1 MYFKK
6 IYPVTVVL
14 PGIMGLSISAQA
26 LETKS
31 TDNAS
36 LEAVEVVSEET
47 GLFPQTAKATPSYE
61 IETKEVEKFVNATTV
76 EDYLRYA
83 PSINIRKR
91 YIGDPNGS
99 LGMRGSNVF
108 QTAHTMVF
116 ADGMPLHNP
125 LRTTFNGAP
134 RWSMVSP
141 NEVATA
147 DVLYGPFSAQY
158 DGHSFGGVVNLNT
171 NMPEKFEA
179 HMDAMGM
186 FQTMDRGGR
195 KQTLE
200 GYKTNISAGDRF
212 DKFSIFGS
220 YNRLDNQG
228 QPMTPR
234 TTAIRGTGGRVVNGP
249 IFQNQPN
256 GSPGVYL
263 GDDGIART
271 VTDLYKVKMGYDFT
285 PDLQGRFTVGYEE
298 RTGET
303 NDPLSL
309 IKDSSGNTLWGGA
322 TANGNT
328 TNTTYRMDGKSFS
341 VPGSTFSVSE
351 SERQAIN
358 LGLGLKGKISDDWS
372 IDTNASY
379 YDAFND
385 TTVTSALNPNHPLNQ
400 NKGQVTDI
408 DAWWANYDIK
418 LATDNFLDNKD
429 LSFMGGYQF
438 NHASLNSKVFNSNN
452 YLGGSKDSLSND
464 SGGDTQTNS
473 VFSQLEWRF
482 LPDWAIMAGAR
493 VDNWQTIDGHVYN
506 YSLAPALREQDYNDR
521 DATRI
526 SPKASL
532 EYSPDVWTFRYS
544 FSKAYRFP
552 IAEEM
557 FLSNSTFN
565 SSTVSYP
572 GLGPENGY
580 FHNFMVQYDIPR
592 GFVRADFFYDLIND
606 EIANTLQNF
615 GNVAVTT
622 FQPIE
627 QTETIGVDLTFQQN
641 EVFGLPVDFMV
652 NGTFMN
658 KQIVKNS
665 RNSDLAGNEWD
676 RIPKLQVNTSA
687 TYHILPVW
695 DFSAAVRYRSDVF
708 QRLDNSDTEANVF
721 GGTDEYTFVDLKTS
735 YQLPEYHNLK
745 STISAGIDNV
755 LNVDVYENHPFPQRT
770 YFVKASLDY

>member
-1 MYFKK
+1 MHKK
-6 IYPVTVVL
+6 NNITLALILLPSAMTCPATSFAKPANDTDTTRLDAIEVT
-14 PGIMGLSISAQA
+14 
-26 LETKS
+26 S
-31 TDNAS
+31 T
-36 LEAVEVVSEET
+36 EQQ
-47 GLFPQTAKATPSYE
+47 LFPKTAKATPTYDVQV
-61 IETKEVEKFVNATTV
+61 KEVEKFVNATTV
-76 EDYLRYA
+76 EDYLRFS
-83 PSINIRKR
+83 PSLNIRKR

-125 LRTTFNGAP
+125 VRTSFNGAP

-141 NEVATA
+141 SEVESAE
-147 DVLYGPFSAQY
+147 VLYGPFSAQY
-158 DGHSFGGVVNLNT
+158 GGHSFGGVVNLYT
-171 NMPEKFEA
+171 RMPEKFEA
-179 HMDAMGM
+179 HLDAMGM
-186 FQTMDRGGR
+186 FQTLHRGGR
-195 KQTLE
+195 NDTLT
-200 GYKTNISAGDRF
+200 GYKTNISAGNRF
-212 DKFSIFGS
+212 DKFSIFAS
-220 YNRLDNQG
+220 YNRLENQG

-234 TTAIRGTGGRVVNGP
+234 TTALTGAGGTAVNGP
-249 IFQNQPN
+249 FFENQPN
-256 GSPGVYL
+256 GAAGVYI

-271 VTDLYKVKMGYDFT
+271 TTDLFKVKMGYDFT
-285 PDLQGRFTVGYEE
+285 PDLQGRFTVAYEE

-309 IKDSSGNTLWGGA
+309 LKNAAGNTLWGGA
-322 TANGNT
+322 TAAGASTNATYNLNGS
-328 TNTTYRMDGKSFS
+328 SFR
-341 VPGSTFSVSE
+341 VPGSSFNVSE
-351 SERQAIN
+351 SERQTIN
-358 LGLGLKGKISDDWS
+358 WGVGLKGKISDDWS

-379 YDAFND
+379 YDAFHD
-385 TTVTSALNPNHPLNQ
+385 KTVSSALNPAHPLNR
-400 NKGQVTDI
+400 NKGQVNDV
-408 DAWWANYDIK
+408 DAWWANYDLK
-418 LATDNFLDNKD
+418 LSTDNFLDNKD

-438 NHASLNSKVFNSNN
+438 NHASLNNKTYDSND
-452 YLGGSKDSLSND
+452 YTTGSRAGITND
-464 SGGDTQTNS
+464 SGGETQTNS

-493 VDNWQTIDGHVYN
+493 LDNWQTMGGHVYTATTAEN
-506 YSLAPALREQDYNDR
+506 YADR

-532 EYSPDVWTFRYS
+532 EFSPDVWTFRYS

-552 IAEEM
+552 IVEEL
-557 FLSNSTFN
+557 FLSNSRFN
-565 SSTVSYP
+565 SQSVAFP

-580 FHNFMVQYDIPR
+580 FHNLMAQYDLPK
-592 GFVRADFFYDLIND
+592 GFVRANFFYDLIND
-606 EIANTLQNF
+606 EIANTVQNF

-641 EVFGLPVDFMV
+641 RLFDLPLDFMV

-658 KQIVKNS
+658 KQITKNS
-665 RNSDLAGNEWD
+665 RNTSLVGNEWD

-695 DFSAAVRYRSDVF
+695 DFAASVRYRSDVF
-708 QRLDNSDTEANVF
+708 QRLDNSDTQSNVF

-735 YQLPEYHNLK
+735 YQLPTYHNLK

-755 LNVDVYENHPFPQRT
+755 LDQNVYENHPYPLRT
-770 YFVKASLDY
+770 YFVKASFDY

>member
-1 MYFKK
+1 MMLLPSVMTFPAA
-6 IYPVTVVL
+6 IFAAPVND
-14 PGIMGLSISAQA
+14 A
-26 LETKS
+26 ETTK
-31 TDNAS
+31 
-36 LEAVEVVSEET
+36 LEAVEVTSSEQ
-47 GLFPQTAKATPSYE
+47 GLFPKTAKATPTYE
-61 IETKEVEKFVNATTV
+61 VQVKEVEKFVNATTV
-76 EDYLRYA
+76 EDYLKFS
-83 PSINIRKR
+83 PSLNIRKR
-91 YIGDPNGS
+91 YIGDPNGA

-108 QTAHTMVF
+108 QTAHTMVY

-125 LRTTFNGAP
+125 VRTTFNGAP

-141 NEVATA
+141 SEVESA

-158 DGHSFGGVVNLNT
+158 GGNSFGGVVNLNT
-171 NMPEKFEA
+171 RMPDKFEA
-179 HMDAMGM
+179 HLDAMGM
-186 FQTMDRGGR
+186 FQTLHRGGR
-195 KQTLE
+195 NDTLT
-200 GYKTNISAGDRF
+200 GYKTNVSAGNRF
-212 DKFSIFGS
+212 DRFSIFGS
-220 YNRLDNQG
+220 YNRLENEG

-234 TTAIRGTGGRVVNGP
+234 TTGLAGAGGIIVNGP
-249 IFQNQPN
+249 FFQNQPN
-256 GSPGVYL
+256 GATGVYL
-263 GDDGIART
+263 GDDGIAKT
-271 VTDLYKVKMGYDFT
+271 TTDLFKVKMGYDFT
-285 PDLQGRFTVGYEE
+285 PDLQGRFTVAYEE

-309 IKDSSGNTLWGGA
+309 LKNAAGNTLWGGGTASGGSTNA
-322 TANGNT
+322 TYNL
-328 TNTTYRMDGKSFS
+328 DGSSFR

-358 LGLGLKGKISDDWS
+358 LGVGLKGKISKDWS

-379 YDAFND
+379 YDAFHD
-385 TTVTSALNPNHPLNQ
+385 KSVSSSLNPNHPLNQ
-400 NKGQVTDI
+400 NKGQVNDI
-408 DAWWANYDIK
+408 DAWWANYDLK
-418 LATDNFLDNKD
+418 LSTDNFLENEN

-438 NHASLNSKVFNSNN
+438 NHASLNSKTFNSND
-452 YLGGSKDSLSND
+452 YTAGSRAGITND
-464 SGGDTQTNS
+464 SGGATQTNS

-482 LPDWAIMAGAR
+482 LPDWAFMAGAR
-493 VDNWQTIDGHVYN
+493 LDNWQAIGGHVYTATSTES
-506 YSLAPALREQDYNDR
+506 YADR

-532 EYSPDVWTFRYS
+532 EFSPDVWTFRYS

-557 FLSNSTFN
+557 FLSNSRFN
-565 SSTVSYP
+565 STTVAYP

-580 FHNFMVQYDIPR
+580 FHNLMAQYDLPN
-592 GFVRADFFYDLIND
+592 GFVRANFFYDLIND

-615 GNVAVTT
+615 GNVAITT

-641 EVFGLPVDFMV
+641 RLFNLPLDFMV

-665 RNSDLAGNEWD
+665 RNTALVGNEWD

-708 QRLDNSDTEANVF
+708 QRLDNSDTESNVF
-721 GGTDEYTFVDLKTS
+721 GGTDEYTFVDVKTS
-735 YQLPEYHNLK
+735 YQLPTYQNLK
-745 STISAGIDNV
+745 STLSAGIDNV
-755 LNVDVYENHPFPQRT
+755 LDQNVYENHPFPQRT
-770 YFVKASLDY
+770 YFVKASFDY

>member
-1 MYFKK
+1 MNKTTK
-6 IYPVTVVL
+6 ITPVMILL
-14 PGIMGLSISAQA
+14 PGVMFLPTM
-26 LETKS
+26 LEAAEAETTK
-31 TDNAS
+31 
-36 LEAVEVVSEET
+36 LEAVEVTSSE
-47 GLFPQTAKATPSYE
+47 GQLFPKTAKATPTYE
-61 IETKEVEKFVNATTV
+61 VQVKEVEKFVNASTV
-76 EDYLRYA
+76 EDYLRFA
-83 PSINIRKR
+83 PGLNVRKR
-91 YIGDPNGS
+91 YMGDPNGT

-125 LRTTFNGAP
+125 LQTRFNGAP
-134 RWSMVSP
+134 RWSMVAPS
-141 NEVATA
+141 EVESAE
-147 DVLYGPFSAQY
+147 VLYGPFSAQY
-158 DGHSFGGVVNLNT
+158 SGHSFGGVVNLIT
-171 NMPEKFEA
+171 RMPEKFEA

-186 FQTMDRGGR
+186 FQTMNRGGR
-195 KQTLE
+195 NDTLT
-200 GYKTNISAGDRF
+200 GYKTNISAGNRF

-220 YNRLDNQG
+220 YNRFENQG

-234 TTAIRGTGGRVVNGP
+234 TTSLSGSGGTAVSGA
-249 IFQNQPN
+249 FLENQPD
-256 GSPGVYL
+256 GSPGVYV

-271 VTDLYKVKMGYDFT
+271 ATDLYKVKMGYDFN
-285 PDLQGRFTVGYEE
+285 PDLQGRFTVAYEE
-298 RTGET
+298 RSNEI
-303 NDPLSL
+303 NDPMSL
-309 IKDSSGNTLWGGA
+309 LKGASGNTLWGGG
-322 TANGNT
+322 TANGSS
-328 TNTTYRMDGKSFS
+328 TNATYKLGSSSFR
-341 VPGSTFSVSE
+341 VPGSSFNVSE

-358 LGLGLKGKISDDWS
+358 LGLGLKGKISKDWS

-379 YDAFND
+379 YDAFHD
-385 TTVTSALNPNHPLNQ
+385 KSVTSSLNPNHPMNQ
-400 NKGQVTDI
+400 NKGQVTDV
-408 DAWWANYDIK
+408 DAWWANYDLK
-418 LATDNFLDNKD
+418 LSTDNFLDNND

-438 NHASLNSKVFNSNN
+438 NHASLNSKVYSSNN
-452 YLGGSKDSLSND
+452 YTTGSRDGMTND
-464 SGGDTQTNS
+464 SGGATQTNS

-482 LPDWAIMAGAR
+482 LPNWAIMAGAR
-493 VDNWQTIDGHVYN
+493 VDNWQAMEGHVYTASKTEN
-506 YSLAPALREQDYNDR
+506 YADR

-532 EYSPDVWTFRYS
+532 EFSPDVWTFRYS

-557 FLSNSTFN
+557 FLSNSRFN
-565 SSTVSYP
+565 STTVAYP

-580 FHNFMVQYDIPR
+580 FHNLMAQYDLPK
-592 GFVRADFFYDLIND
+592 GFVRANFFYDLIND
-606 EIANTLQNF
+606 EIANTVQNF

-641 EVFGLPVDFMV
+641 QLFDMPLDFMV

-665 RNSDLAGNEWD
+665 RNTGLVGNEWD

-708 QRLDNSDTEANVF
+708 QRLENNDTESNVY

-735 YQLPEYHNLK
+735 YQLPAYHNLK

-755 LNVDVYENHPFPQRT
+755 LDQNVYENHPFPQRT
-770 YFVKASLDY
+770 YFVKASFDY